1 MTYSSSLSVSRHRY
15 AMRNQNTTSFRAEQ
29 RRIGPISNFILLAV
43 LACILGLLYLTQ
55 VTKTNAYGYEIND
68 LQTKQ
73 AQLADEKMQL
83 ELTSARLQSL
93 ERIKQSSV
101 AAGMPQLAPSATLQN

>member
-1 MTYSSSLSVSRHRY
+1 
-15 AMRNQNTTSFRAEQ
+15 MRNQNTTSFRAEQ